1 MAHGLNNQSQQN
13 YYDGDDFGGYQF
25 ISLDEVISNF
35 TATYVGDGKLLDKT
49 LRSDISFHAH
59 RALQELSYDTL
70 KSCKSQEIEVSPNL
84 TMPLPHDYVN
94 YVKLAWVDNSGIER
108 MIYPA
113 SKTSNPT
120 PIRQNSDGEYALTAI
135 GTLTL
140 GSNTVVLDG
149 EYPEILVGMQVVSPS
164 IPIDGNANSPTANAG
179 YLSITV
185 VGNVYNSGGITTIV
199 LHDEIGADV
208 EATWGTGTSTNSQE
222 TLTFLPTYMA
232 LPALVQPTTWPSSQI
247 NPHLTQATGPS
258 DIYLQEETPHI
269 VESLTWDATDPK
281 ILAASASDISNVK
294 VGMVVSSF
302 YFPPETIVT
311 DVNGAYITTSKVAT
325 VPVASAAGEITFA
338 SLETTSDTWENYKSN
353 TPSEN
358 RNNDYDDDTYWPVN
372 GERYGLDPQHAQAN
386 GSYYIDCAGGKIH
399 FSSNISGK
407 TVILKYISDHLGTHE
422 EMIVPKLAEEAIYK
436 WIAYGCLSAK
446 MGIPEYIINRYKKEK
461 FAETRKAKLRLS
473 NIKLEEITQI
483 LRGKSK
489 QIKH

>member
-1 MAHGLNNQSQQN
+1 MAHGLNNQAQQA
-13 YYDGDDFGGYQF
+13 YYDGDNFGGYQF
-25 ISLDEVISNF
+25 ISLEDVMDNF
-35 TATYVGDGKLLDKT
+35 SATYVGEGKLLEKT

-94 YVKLAWVDNSGIER
+94 YVKLAWIDNSGIEHI
-108 MIYPA
+108 IYPT

-120 PIRQNSDGEYALTAI
+120 PIKQNSDSEYALTAV

-149 EYPEILVGMQVVSPS
+149 EYPEILVGMQVVAPS

-185 VGNVYNSGGITTIV
+185 VESTTNSGGITTITLV
-199 LHDEIGADV
+199 DEIGADV
-208 EATWGTGTSTNSQE
+208 DALWGTGASTNSQE

-232 LPALVQPTTWPSSQI
+232 LPALVQPTTWPSSQL

-258 DIYLQEETPHI
+258 DIYLQEETPYI
-269 VESLTWDATDPK
+269 VESLTWDTTDPK
-281 ILAASASDISNVK
+281 ILAASASDISNIK
-294 VGMVVSSF
+294 VGMVVSHVD
-302 YFPPETIVT
+302 FPADTTVV
-311 DVNGAYITTSKVAT
+311 DVNGLYITTSKTANT
-325 VPVASAAGEITFA
+325 PAASANGEVTFA
-338 SLETTSDTWENYKSN
+338 SLKTTSDTWTKYKSN

-358 RNNDYDDDTYWPVN
+358 RSNDYKDDTYWPSE
-372 GERYGLDPQHAQAN
+372 GERYGIDPQHTQVN
-386 GSYYIDCAGGKIH
+386 GSYYIDCANGMIH
-399 FSSNISGK
+399 FSSNLSGK

-436 WIAYGCLSAK
+436 WIAYGCLSAR
-446 MGIPEYIINRYKKEK
+446 IDVPEYVINRYRKEK